1 MTPSVSDTHT
11 QSRGFSLI
19 ELMIALLI
27 VGVLLVV
34 SLPSYQ
40 QHMIQTR
47 RALARAELQKVAVR
61 QEQFFLDHRRYAQS
75 LRELGY
81 PDDPSALDDQG
92 NTVASAQGG
101 IYLIVLIPEEN
112 GYRVSAVSGEGYPD
126 DTVCGQLSLDALG
139 MHRFSGNGTA
149 QQCW

>member
-1 MTPSVSDTHT
+1 MIPSAPNMDT

-19 ELMIALLI
+19 ELMIALVI

-40 QHMIQTR
+40 QHMIKAR

-92 NTVASAQGG
+92 NALASAHGG
-101 IYLIVLIPEEN
+101 IYLIALMPEEN
-112 GYRVSAVSGEGYPD
+112 GYRVSAVSGRGYPD
-126 DTVCGQLSLDALG
+126 DSVCGNLSLDALG
-139 MHRFSGNGTA
+139 MQRFSGNGTA

>member
-1 MTPSVSDTHT
+1 MISSAPNMDT
-11 QSRGFSLI
+11 QSWGVSLI
-19 ELMIALLI
+19 ELMIALVI

-40 QHMIQTR
+40 QHMMQAR
-47 RALARAELQKVAVR
+47 RALARAELQEVAVR
-61 QEQFFLDHRRYAQS
+61 QEQFFLDHRRYAQT

-92 NTVASAQGG
+92 NTLASAQGG
-101 IYLIVLIPEEN
+101 IYLIALIPEEN
-112 GYRVSAVSGEGYPD
+112 GYRVSAVSGQGYPD
-126 DTVCGQLSLDALG
+126 DTACGQLSLDALG
-139 MHRFSGNGTA
+139 MQRFSGNGTA